1 MSLPKLTFR
10 LLSNFSWSLV
20 SEGIG
25 KGIFFIANIYLA
37 RVLGVKN
44 YGLFTFA
51 MSLTY
56 YFWLA
61 VDLGTNLYGI
71 REIARHKNDIEGII
85 NPLLTMRIT
94 AGILGFLFYL
104 AVVWSIDIPK
114 VNKLV
119 FSGCGIYL
127 ITYSFYP
134 DWIFKGLEQFRFI
147 AYASLSSSLT
157 FILAIITLVR
167 LKQDVALAAFLWSFS
182 YLVGSILLFHL
193 LLIKQSIKIRP
204 VFGVKIWRF
213 HLRKSLFF
221 MLSGS
226 LMMIYQNFPIL
237 ILAIFVGNYEIGIFS
252 AAYRIITFI
261 TSFGFLLSMAF
272 YPVFSEIYVSNK
284 ALFYR
289 AHRYYR
295 IIMLAVGSVLCILS
309 IVTAKYIILHLFG
322 PEYKRSIRIF
332 SILSSLIPLALLRFS
347 FGSIILATGYHRY
360 HFLGALSGLL
370 IMLIVGLFFLPKYSV
385 IGCAYTV
392 VFGEITILF
401 VLFLISYNTFLQK
414 GTSKNSS

>member
-1 MSLPKLTFR
+1 M
-10 LLSNFSWSLV
+10 V

-25 KGIFFIANIYLA
+25 KGIFFLANIYLA

-94 AGILGFLFYL
+94 AGILVFLLYL
-104 AVVWSIDIPK
+104 CVVWSIDMPK

-119 FSGCGIYL
+119 FTGCGMYL

-157 FILAIITLVR
+157 FILVIITMVS
-167 LKQDVALAAFLWSFS
+167 LKQDVALAAFLWSLS
-182 YLVGSILLFHL
+182 YLVGSILLFYL
-193 LLIKQSIKIRP
+193 LLKKQSIKIRP

-213 HLRKSLFF
+213 HLKESLFF

-226 LMMIYQNFPIL
+226 LMMIYQNFPII
-237 ILAIFVGNYEIGIFS
+237 ILAIFFGNYEIGIFS
-252 AAYRIITFI
+252 APYRIITFI
-261 TSFGFLLSMAF
+261 TSFGFLLSMAI
-272 YPVFSEIYVSNK
+272 YPVFTEIYVSNK
-284 ALFYR
+284 ALFYK

-295 IIMLAVGSVLCILS
+295 FTMFAIGSVLCLLS
-309 IVTAKYIILHLFG
+309 IFTAKYIIFYLLG
-322 PEYKRSIRIF
+322 SAYKPSIKIY
-332 SILSSLIPLALLRFS
+332 STLSLLIPFALLRFS

-360 HFLGALSGLL
+360 HFLGALSGLVM
-370 IMLIVGLFFLPKYSV
+370 MLIVSLFLLPKYSV
-385 IGCAYTV
+385 IGCAYTILS
-392 VFGEITILF
+392 GEATILF
-401 VLFLISYNTFLQK
+401 VLFLISYYTFLQK
-414 GTSKNSS
+414 IKLEIE

>member
-1 MSLPKLTFR
+1 M
-10 LLSNFSWSLV
+10 V

-25 KGIFFIANIYLA
+25 KGIFFLANIYLA

-71 REIARHKNDIEGII
+71 REIARHKNDIEAII

-94 AGILGFLFYL
+94 AGILVFLFYL

-119 FSGCGIYL
+119 FTGCGMYL

-147 AYASLSSSLT
+147 AYAGLSSSLT
-157 FILAIITLVR
+157 FILVIITMVS
-167 LKQDVALAAFLWSFS
+167 LKQDVALAAFLWSLS
-182 YLVGSILLFHL
+182 YLVGSILLFYL
-193 LLIKQSIKIRP
+193 LLKKQSIKIRP

-213 HLRKSLFF
+213 HLKESLFF

-226 LMMIYQNFPIL
+226 LMMIYQNFPII
-237 ILAIFVGNYEIGIFS
+237 ILAIFFGDYEIGIFS
-252 AAYRIITFI
+252 APYRIITFI
-261 TSFGFLLSMAF
+261 TSFGFLLSMAI
-272 YPVFSEIYVSNK
+272 YPVFTEIYVSNR
-284 ALFYR
+284 ALFYK

-295 IIMLAVGSVLCILS
+295 FSMFAIGLVLCLLS
-309 IVTAKYIILHLFG
+309 IFAAKYIIFYLLG
-322 PEYKRSIRIF
+322 SAYKASIKIY
-332 SILSSLIPLALLRFS
+332 SILSLLIPLALLRFS

-370 IMLIVGLFFLPKYSV
+370 VMLTVSIFFLSKYSV
-385 IGCAYTV
+385 IGCAYTILS
-392 VFGEITILF
+392 GEATILF
-401 VLFLISYNTFLQK
+401 VLFLISYYTFLQK
-414 GTSKNSS
+414 AIYN